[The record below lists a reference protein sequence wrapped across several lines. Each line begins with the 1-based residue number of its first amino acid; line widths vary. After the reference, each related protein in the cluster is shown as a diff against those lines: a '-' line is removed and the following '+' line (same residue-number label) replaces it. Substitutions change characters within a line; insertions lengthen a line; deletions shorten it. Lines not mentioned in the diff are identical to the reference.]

1 MGLLDKLKFNLWDD
15 ADAIV
20 GLISKW
26 QPKKCA
32 TEKDYEKSLYDYLH
46 KELGDVQIT
55 RQYARGRVRADLAAA
70 DKVII
75 ELKTNLDTTSKL
87 QRLIG
92 QLNGYESWEGR
103 VVILLT
109 GKTDPNLRKELDRFI
124 KKYEPVLPT
133 DPMKF
138 VVAQK

>member
-15 ADAIV
+15 ADAII

-26 QPKKCA
+26 QPKNCK
-32 TEKDYEKSLYDYLH
+32 TEKDFEKSLYDYLH
-46 KELGDVQIT
+46 RELGDLQIT
-55 RQYARGRVRADLAAA
+55 RQYARGRIRSDLVVA

-103 VVILLT
+103 VIVLLT
-109 GKTDPNLRKELDRFI
+109 GKTDPNLRKELDRFV
-124 KKYEPVLPT
+124 KKYEPVFPT
-133 DPMKF
+133 ESMRF